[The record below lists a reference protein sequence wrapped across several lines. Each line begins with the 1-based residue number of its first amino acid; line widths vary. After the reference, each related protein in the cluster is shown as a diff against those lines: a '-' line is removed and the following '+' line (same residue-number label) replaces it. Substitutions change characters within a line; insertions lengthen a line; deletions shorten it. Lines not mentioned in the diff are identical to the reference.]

1 MLFKFHNKE
10 ELKAFIRLMQEISI
24 ELEALLL
31 NESDIFRRYEISA
44 RMELIDELMPKI
56 MKKQFSKQIKNSVE
70 ITKAIGIIIFQ
81 YQEIVVDV
89 YAEMLKTRLV
99 EIIHRD
105 MI

>member
-1 MLFKFHNKE
+1 MLFNFHNKE

-99 EIIHRD
+99 EVIHKD
-105 MI
+105 MV